1 MPRTN
6 ECEYKMIKKVVRTGL
21 AVALTTALAACSTFD
36 FSNDRI
42 QYETSDSR
50 APLEVPP
57 DLSSVPGSDRYS
69 VPSRP
74 QTVWASQQAQ
84 LDAAQ
89 AADGN
94 QAASLLLPQG
104 EVAKIVRE
112 GNNRWI
118 HVNMA
123 PEMVW
128 PIMQDF
134 WSTVG
139 LSLSRQDA
147 ATGVMETNWAEN
159 RAKLPQDIIRATLG
173 RVIDMVY
180 STGER
185 DQYRARVE
193 RSANGGCDIFITHR
207 AMVEVVK
214 SLGGDNETTV
224 WQPGPSDPEMEAE
237 MLTRMTQRINQEF
250 NPNATKQT
258 PAEHEAEVEK
268 LAAYQVENSVSQL
281 EQNAEG
287 VATSIFIK
295 EDFERAW
302 RRLALAVDRMGFTVE
317 DRDRSRGFFLVRYL
331 DEEYEEQKRSEQGFW
346 SNVFGRDTP
355 VEAPQ
360 YVIYLQRL
368 SDTECRVHVLGPDGK
383 ADTTGVAPRILTLL
397 SEQTK

>member
-1 MPRTN
+1 MSDS
-6 ECEYKMIKKVVRTGL
+6 KMIKKFVRTGL
-21 AVALTTALAACSTFD
+21 AVALPMALAACSAID
-36 FSNDRI
+36 FGQDRI

-50 APLEVPP
+50 APLEIPP
-57 DLSSVPGSDRYS
+57 DLSSVPGSDRYT

-84 LDAAQ
+84 ADAS
-89 AADGN
+89 
-94 QAASLLLPQG
+94 ASNGTPANMVLLPQG

-112 GNNRWI
+112 GNDRWI
-118 HVNMA
+118 HVNMT

-134 WSTVG
+134 WTTVG

-147 ATGVMETNWAEN
+147 TTGVMETNWAEN

-173 RVIDMVY
+173 RVVDLVY

-193 RSANGGCDIFITHR
+193 RTADGGCDIFVTHR

-214 SLGGDNETTV
+214 SMGGDNETTV

-237 MLTRMTQRINQEF
+237 MLTRLAHRINQEF
-250 NPNATKQT
+250 NPNSTK
-258 PAEHEAEVEK
+258 PSAAEHQAEVEK
-268 LAAYQVENSVSQL
+268 LATYQPENSISQL

-331 DEEYEEQKRSEQGFW
+331 DQEYEDQKRSEQGFW
-346 SNVFGRDTP
+346 SNVFGKDTP

>member
-1 MPRTN
+1 
-6 ECEYKMIKKVVRTGL
+6 MIKKFVRTGL
-21 AVALTTALAACSTFD
+21 AVALPMALAACSAID
-36 FSNDRI
+36 FGQDRI

-50 APLEVPP
+50 APLEIPP
-57 DLSSVPGSDRYS
+57 DLSSVPGSDRYT

-84 LDAAQ
+84 ADAS
-89 AADGN
+89 
-94 QAASLLLPQG
+94 ASNGTPANMVLLPQG

-112 GNNRWI
+112 GNDRWI
-118 HVNMA
+118 HVNMT

-134 WSTVG
+134 WTTVG

-147 ATGVMETNWAEN
+147 TTGVMETNWAEN

-173 RVIDMVY
+173 RVVDLVY

-193 RSANGGCDIFITHR
+193 RTADGGCDIFVTHR

-214 SLGGDNETTV
+214 SMGGDNETTV

-237 MLTRMTQRINQEF
+237 MLTRLAHRINQEF
-250 NPNATKQT
+250 NPNSTK
-258 PAEHEAEVEK
+258 PSAAEHQAEVEK
-268 LAAYQVENSVSQL
+268 LATYQPENSISQL

-331 DEEYEEQKRSEQGFW
+331 DQEYEDQKRSEQGFW
-346 SNVFGRDTP
+346 SNVFGKDTP

>member
-1 MPRTN
+1 
-6 ECEYKMIKKVVRTGL
+6 MIKKVVRTGL

-57 DLSSVPGSDRYS
+57 DLNSVPGSDRYT

-89 AADGN
+89 AANGN

-237 MLTRMTQRINQEF
+237 MLTRITQRINQEF

-268 LAAYQVENSVSQL
+268 LASYQVEDSVSQL

>member
-1 MPRTN
+1 
-6 ECEYKMIKKVVRTGL
+6 MIKKVVRTGL

-57 DLSSVPGSDRYS
+57 DLNSVPGSDRYT

-89 AADGN
+89 AANGN

-128 PIMQDF
+128 PIMQEF

-268 LAAYQVENSVSQL
+268 LASYQVEDSVSQL

>member
-1 MPRTN
+1 
-6 ECEYKMIKKVVRTGL
+6 MIKKVVRTGL

-57 DLSSVPGSDRYS
+57 DLNSVPGSDRYT

-89 AADGN
+89 AANGN

-112 GNNRWI
+112 GNNRCI

-193 RSANGGCDIFITHR
+193 RSANGGCDIFITNR

-258 PAEHEAEVEK
+258 PAEHEAEDEK
-268 LAAYQVENSVSQL
+268 LASYQVEDSVSQL

>member
-1 MPRTN
+1 
-6 ECEYKMIKKVVRTGL
+6 MIKKFVRTGL
-21 AVALTTALAACSTFD
+21 AVALPMALAACSAID
-36 FSNDRI
+36 FGQDRI

-50 APLEVPP
+50 APLEIPP
-57 DLSSVPGSDRYS
+57 DLSSVPGSDRYT

-84 LDAAQ
+84 ADAS
-89 AADGN
+89 
-94 QAASLLLPQG
+94 ASNGTPANMVLLPQG

-112 GNNRWI
+112 GNDRWI
-118 HVNMA
+118 HVNMT

-134 WSTVG
+134 WTTVG

-173 RVIDMVY
+173 RVVDLVY

-193 RSANGGCDIFITHR
+193 RTADGGCDIFVTHR

-214 SLGGDNETTV
+214 SMGGDNETTV

-237 MLTRMTQRINQEF
+237 MLTRLAHRINQEF
-250 NPNATKQT
+250 NPNSTK
-258 PAEHEAEVEK
+258 PSAAEHEAEVEK
-268 LAAYQVENSVSQL
+268 LATYQPENSISQL

-331 DEEYEEQKRSEQGFW
+331 DQEYEDQKRSEQGFW
-346 SNVFGRDTP
+346 SNVFGKDTP

>member
-1 MPRTN
+1 
-6 ECEYKMIKKVVRTGL
+6 MIKKVVRTGL

-57 DLSSVPGSDRYS
+57 DLNSVPGSDRYT

-89 AADGN
+89 AANGN

-104 EVAKIVRE
+104 EVAQIVRE

-268 LAAYQVENSVSQL
+268 LASYQVEDSVSQL

>member
-1 MPRTN
+1 
-6 ECEYKMIKKVVRTGL
+6 MIKKVVRTGL

-57 DLSSVPGSDRYS
+57 DLNSIPGSDRYT

-89 AADGN
+89 AANGN

-268 LAAYQVENSVSQL
+268 LASYQVEDSVSQL

-317 DRDRSRGFFLVRYL
+317 DRDRSRGFSLVRYL

>member
-1 MPRTN
+1 
-6 ECEYKMIKKVVRTGL
+6 MIKKVVRTGL

-57 DLSSVPGSDRYS
+57 DLNSVPGSDRYT

-89 AADGN
+89 AANGN

-268 LAAYQVENSVSQL
+268 LASYQVEDSVSQL

-360 YVIYLQRL
+360 YVIYLQGL

>member
-1 MPRTN
+1 
-6 ECEYKMIKKVVRTGL
+6 MIKKVVRTGL

-57 DLSSVPGSDRYS
+57 DLNSVPGSDRYT

-89 AADGN
+89 AANGN

-134 WSTVG
+134 WSSVG

-268 LAAYQVENSVSQL
+268 LASYQVEDSVSQL

>member
-1 MPRTN
+1 
-6 ECEYKMIKKVVRTGL
+6 MIKKFVRTGL
-21 AVALTTALAACSTFD
+21 AVALPMALAACSAID
-36 FSNDRI
+36 FGQDRI

-50 APLEVPP
+50 APLEIPP
-57 DLSSVPGSDRYS
+57 DLSSVPGSDRYT

-84 LDAAQ
+84 ADAS
-89 AADGN
+89 
-94 QAASLLLPQG
+94 ASNGTPANMVLLPQG

-112 GNNRWI
+112 GNDRWI
-118 HVNMA
+118 HVNMT

-134 WSTVG
+134 WTTVG

-147 ATGVMETNWAEN
+147 TTGVMETNWAEN

-173 RVIDMVY
+173 RVVDLVY

-193 RSANGGCDIFITHR
+193 RTADGGCDIFVTHR

-214 SLGGDNETTV
+214 SMGGDNETTV

-237 MLTRMTQRINQEF
+237 MLTRLAHRINQEF
-250 NPNATKQT
+250 NPNSTK
-258 PAEHEAEVEK
+258 PSAAEHEAEVEK
-268 LAAYQVENSVSQL
+268 LATYQPENSISQL

-331 DEEYEEQKRSEQGFW
+331 DQEYEDQKRSEQGFW

>member
-1 MPRTN
+1 
-6 ECEYKMIKKVVRTGL
+6 MIKKVVRTGL

>member
-1 MPRTN
+1 
-6 ECEYKMIKKVVRTGL
+6 MIKKVVRTGL

-57 DLSSVPGSDRYS
+57 DLNSVLGSDRYT

-89 AADGN
+89 AANGN

-268 LAAYQVENSVSQL
+268 LASYQVEDSVSQL

>member
-1 MPRTN
+1 
-6 ECEYKMIKKVVRTGL
+6 MIKKVVRTGL

-57 DLSSVPGSDRYS
+57 DLNSVPGSDRYT

-89 AADGN
+89 AANGN

-268 LAAYQVENSVSQL
+268 LASYQVEDSVSQL

-331 DEEYEEQKRSEQGFW
+331 DEEYEERKRSEQGFW

-368 SDTECRVHVLGPDGK
+368 SNTECRVHVLGPDGK

>member
-1 MPRTN
+1 
-6 ECEYKMIKKVVRTGL
+6 MIKKVVRTGL

-57 DLSSVPGSDRYS
+57 DLNSVPGSDRYT

-89 AADGN
+89 TANGN

-268 LAAYQVENSVSQL
+268 LASYQVEDSVSQL

>member
-1 MPRTN
+1 
-6 ECEYKMIKKVVRTGL
+6 MIKKFVRTGL
-21 AVALTTALAACSTFD
+21 AVALPMALAACSAID
-36 FSNDRI
+36 FGQDRI

-50 APLEVPP
+50 APLEIPP
-57 DLSSVPGSDRYS
+57 DLSSVPGSDRYT

-84 LDAAQ
+84 
-89 AADGN
+89 ADDS
-94 QAASLLLPQG
+94 ASNGTPANMVLLPQG

-112 GNNRWI
+112 GNDRWI
-118 HVNMA
+118 HVNMT

-134 WSTVG
+134 WTTVG

-147 ATGVMETNWAEN
+147 TTGVMETNWAEN

-173 RVIDMVY
+173 RVVDLVY

-193 RSANGGCDIFITHR
+193 RTADGGCDIFVTHR

-214 SLGGDNETTV
+214 SMGGDNETTV

-237 MLTRMTQRINQEF
+237 MLTRLAHRINQEF
-250 NPNATKQT
+250 NPNSTK
-258 PAEHEAEVEK
+258 PSAAEHEAEVEK
-268 LAAYQVENSVSQL
+268 LATYQPENSISQL

-331 DEEYEEQKRSEQGFW
+331 DQEYEDQKRSEQGFW
-346 SNVFGRDTP
+346 SNVFGKDTP

>member
-1 MPRTN
+1 
-6 ECEYKMIKKVVRTGL
+6 MIKKVVRTGL

-57 DLSSVPGSDRYS
+57 DLNSVPGSDRYT

-89 AADGN
+89 VANGN

-268 LAAYQVENSVSQL
+268 LASYQVEDSVSQL

>member
-1 MPRTN
+1 M
-6 ECEYKMIKKVVRTGL
+6 MKKIVRTGL
-21 AVALTTALAACSTFD
+21 VVALPMALAACSSFD
-36 FSNDRI
+36 FGQDRI

-50 APLEVPP
+50 APLEIPP
-57 DLSSVPGSDRYS
+57 DLSSVPGSDRYA
-69 VPSRP
+69 VPSR
-74 QTVWASQQAQ
+74 QQVIYASQQAQ
-84 LDAAQ
+84 GNAQ
-89 AADGN
+89 GAN
-94 QAASLLLPQG
+94 QNAQLVLPQG
-104 EVAKIVRE
+104 EVAKIIRD
-112 GNNRWI
+112 GNDRWI
-118 HVNMA
+118 HVDLA
-123 PEMVW
+123 PEIVW
-128 PIMQDF
+128 PVMQDF
-134 WSTVG
+134 WTTVG

-159 RAKLPQDIIRATLG
+159 RAKLPQDIIRGTLG
-173 RVIDMVY
+173 RIVDLVY

-193 RSANGGCDIFITHR
+193 RSATGGSDIFVTHR

-214 SLGGDNETTV
+214 SMGGDNETTV

-237 MLTRMTQRINQEF
+237 MLTRLAQRINQEF
-250 NPNATKQT
+250 NPEAVKKSA
-258 PAEHEAEVEK
+258 AEHEAEVQK
-268 LAAYQVENSVSQL
+268 LTSYQAEEAISQL
-281 EQNAEG
+281 EQDAEG

-302 RRLALAVDRMGFTVE
+302 RRVALAIDRMGFTVE

-331 DEEYEEQKRSEQGFW
+331 DQEYEEQKRSEQGFW
-346 SNVFGRDTP
+346 SNAFGNTKP

-383 ADTTGVAPRILTLL
+383 ADQTGVAPRILTLL